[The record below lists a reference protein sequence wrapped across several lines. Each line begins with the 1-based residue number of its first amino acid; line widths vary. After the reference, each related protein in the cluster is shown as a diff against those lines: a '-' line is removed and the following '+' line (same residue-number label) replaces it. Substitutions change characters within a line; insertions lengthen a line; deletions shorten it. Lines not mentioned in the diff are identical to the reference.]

1 MSLCRNLQLEVAGEQ
16 SLSGAAGDE
25 AADGVQ
31 VPDHG
36 TVLDPDP
43 SPGVKLS
50 AEQDESNS
58 GAGFQVEELKG

>member
-1 MSLCRNLQLEVAGEQ
+1 M
-16 SLSGAAGDE
+16 SGAAGDE